1 MSKKGIGILLII
13 IGILGGLYLYVLVGF
28 LGSIGFAGGLIYGGY
43 KLYTAKNF
51 ELVSEKIKISDT
63 NDKLFLEICVK
74 NLSDKEGQICISA
87 NIYNKEQIILTVA
100 TNTLMLMPQET
111 GILRADIN
119 VNLEEI
125 NIKEITHKII
135 SCTVK

>member
-1 MSKKGIGILLII
+1 M
-13 IGILGGLYLYVLVGF
+13 
-28 LGSIGFAGGLIYGGY
+28 
-43 KLYTAKNF
+43 
-51 ELVSEKIKISDT
+51 
-63 NDKLFLEICVK
+63 CR
-74 NLSDKEGQICISA
+74 A

-100 TNTLMLMPQET
+100 TNTLMVMPQET

>member
-28 LGSIGFAGGLIYGGY
+28 LGAIGFAGGLIYGGY

-51 ELVSEKIKISDT
+51 ELVSGKIKMSDT
-63 NDKLFLEICVK
+63 NDKMFLEICVR
-74 NLSDKEGQICISA
+74 NLSEKEGQICISA

-100 TNTLMLMPQET
+100 TNTLMVMPQET

-125 NIKEITHKII
+125 NIKEITYKII